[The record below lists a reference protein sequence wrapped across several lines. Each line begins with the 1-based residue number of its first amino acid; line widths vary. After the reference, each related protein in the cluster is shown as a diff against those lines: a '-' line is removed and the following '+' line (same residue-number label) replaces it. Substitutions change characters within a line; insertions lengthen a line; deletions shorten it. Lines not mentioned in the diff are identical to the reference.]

1 MLIVPI
7 QLVEKLGHR
16 RYTDL
21 HRQIDDEDQLK
32 KKLYDKRYNF
42 KFA

>member
-1 MLIVPI
+1 MLIVPV
-7 QLVEKLGHR
+7 QLVET
-16 RYTDL
+16 YL
-21 HRQIDDEDQLK
+21 HLQIDDEDQLK